1 MTVKFCML
9 TLTNVV
15 TVRGVSDRFNI
26 VGISPYRPMHFNASR
41 RHKFL
46 CLHEDEV
53 LVEGAV
59 RQDLDVKSDV
69 ENCSID

>member
-1 MTVKFCML
+1 
-9 TLTNVV
+9 
-15 TVRGVSDRFNI
+15 
-26 VGISPYRPMHFNASR
+26 MHFNASR